1 MLTPGRSGV
10 GADISAHTDPGLIG
24 GLATRMQK
32 NQVRRATGAPDFV
45 LESRLA
51 LRRPLVPRIFA
62 IRTEELLWNRSA
74 ADKRGCCHA
83 FSGPSGALPG
93 MR

>member
-1 MLTPGRSGV
+1 MLAPGWNGV

-45 LESRLA
+45 LGIAVPSLMVHSVVPSMRAAKAA
-51 LRRPLVPRIFA
+51 L
-62 IRTEELLWNRSA
+62 EKS
-74 ADKRGCCHA
+74 
-83 FSGPSGALPG
+83 
-93 MR
+93 

>member
-1 MLTPGRSGV
+1 MLAPGWSGV

-51 LRRPLVPRIFA
+51 LRLRSRPS
-62 IRTEELLWNRSA
+62 N
-74 ADKRGCCHA
+74 
-83 FSGPSGALPG
+83 
-93 MR
+93 

>member
-1 MLTPGRSGV
+1 MFEPSSV
-10 GADISAHTDPGLIG
+10 SADKNGKLSLFALLGSVAKKPYEHYQEHQIADDADLGLERRWAVSALTDPGLIG

-45 LESRLA
+45 LE
-51 LRRPLVPRIFA
+51 
-62 IRTEELLWNRSA
+62 
-74 ADKRGCCHA
+74 
-83 FSGPSGALPG
+83 LPG